1 MESNT
6 GLKFS
11 RAGANPAV
19 KFERNFM
26 LEPRNFAGKI
36 CAELCEI
43 LRRKSRKIKIFA
55 GRLKIRPQSLI
66 I

>member
-6 GLKFS
+6 GSKFS
-11 RAGANPAV
+11 KAGGNDAI

-26 LEPRNFAGKI
+26 VEPRNFAGKI
-36 CAELCEI
+36 CAELYEI

-55 GRLKIRPQSLI
+55 DRLKICPQI
-66 I
+66 